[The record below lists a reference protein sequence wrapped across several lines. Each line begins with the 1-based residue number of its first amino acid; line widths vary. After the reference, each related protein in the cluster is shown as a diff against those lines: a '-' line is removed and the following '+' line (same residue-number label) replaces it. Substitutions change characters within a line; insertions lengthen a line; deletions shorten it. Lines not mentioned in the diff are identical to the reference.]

1 VRLPNCFIAGA
12 PKAGTDQLFYQLEQH
27 PQIQM
32 SPLKEPNYFAEEIR
46 PENFHP
52 SLREHVERNVVSTR
66 DYLDA
71 GAREKRFGGMVTTLD
86 DYGRLF
92 ANGGEQRVVAEGSVC
107 YLWSRTAAGR
117 IADLIPSARVILILM
132 DPAERAFRQYLKSL
146 ADGNVTHSFTR
157 HLDLGFE
164 DVQGS
169 PTQIRLFN
177 PFLAFGEY
185 ADQVER
191 YLKRFPREQ
200 IFVSLYEDTQVD
212 WEGWFAGLL
221 RFLGVDPEFRP
232 AAVEVPS
239 TPRFSSDLPQPCLL
253 PEERARLVDYYRAGI
268 LRLESLIGRNLSA
281 WLE

>member
-12 PKAGTDQLFYQLEQH
+12 PKAGTDLLFYQLEQH
-27 PQIQM
+27 PKIRM

-52 SLREHVERNVVSTR
+52 SLRLHVERNVASVR

-71 GAREKRFGGMVTTLD
+71 GAQQKRFGGMVTTLE
-86 DYGRLF
+86 DYARLF
-92 ANGGEQRVVAEGSVC
+92 ANAGEQRVVGEGSVC
-107 YLWSRTAAGR
+107 YLWSRTAAER
-117 IADLIPSARVILILM
+117 IAELIPGARVILVLM
-132 DPAERAFRQYLKSL
+132 DPAERAFHQYLKSL
-146 ADGNVTHSFTR
+146 SDGNVTHTFTR

-164 DVQGS
+164 DALGS

-200 IFVSLYEDTQVD
+200 IFLSLYEDTQVD
-212 WEGWFAGLL
+212 WEGWFARLL
-221 RFLGVDPEFRP
+221 RFLGVDSDFRP

-239 TPRFSSDLPQPCLL
+239 TPHLPPDLPQPRLL
-253 PEERARLVDYYRAGI
+253 PEERARLVDFYRTDI
-268 LRLESLIGRNLSA
+268 LRLESLIGRDLSA
-281 WLE
+281 WVG